1 MTDAGAT
8 AARPDRVVA
17 FRPRLDGVEEVLHA
31 SWREHAYPAHTHDT
45 WTVLLVDDGAVG
57 YALDGRAGAAPP
69 RSGVTVL
76 PPHVP
81 HDGRGLDAEGF
92 SKRVLYLA
100 ADQLEPD
107 LVGRAVDGPLL
118 PDPALRAGVDR
129 LHRALLGHDLLEAEA
144 RLALTRERLTA
155 LLRRRTPRHRPAQP
169 LVALRAREHLDAD
182 LSGDTLLAAVAA
194 DLDVSVPHLVR
205 SFSATFGIPPHRY
218 VLGRRLDHARRLLLD
233 GVPAG
238 QVAVEA
244 GFYDQANLTR
254 HFRRFLGTT
263 PGRFQRSWPRTGR
276 DHIRTRQE
284 PLPVPTMGA

>member
-1 MTDAGAT
+1 MTAAGAT

-57 YALDGRAGAAPP
+57 YALGGRAGAAPA

-100 ADQLEPD
+100 ADQLGPD
-107 LVGRAVDGPLL
+107 LVGRAVDAPLL
-118 PDPALRAGVDR
+118 RDATLRAGVDR
-129 LHRALLGHDLLEAEA
+129 LHRALVGHDLVEAEA
-144 RLALTRERLTA
+144 RLALARERLTA
-155 LLRRRTPRHRPAQP
+155 LLRRRAPRHRPAQP
-169 LVALRAREHLDAD
+169 LVARRAREHLDAD

-218 VLGRRLDHARRLLLD
+218 VLGRRLDHARRLLLA
-233 GVPAG
+233 GLPAG

-244 GFYDQANLTR
+244 GFYDQAHLTR
-254 HFRRFLGTT
+254 HFRAFLGTT
-263 PGRFQRSWPRTGR
+263 PGRFQRSWSPDEAG
-276 DHIRTRQE
+276 HARTRQ
-284 PLPVPTMGA
+284 PPRRVTTMGA